1 MNKIRYSSI
10 INLDIKIKI
19 FILISRFIML
29 EYLIL
34 FIFIGLL
41 FFPLRM
47 TPLAIFVE
55 LALIIYA
62 SYKSVLIGLFGALT
76 FIMNMTAQPLPRSS
90 PDEVPLVILSE
101 KLTPQDSNRVA
112 FSKSNGSS
120 YVPNETYTA
129 FNV

>member
-1 MNKIRYSSI
+1 
-10 INLDIKIKI
+10 
-19 FILISRFIML
+19 ML